1 MVPTP
6 AHTPLT
12 LQVAVESWQ
21 VDPVALLLVVILGA
35 GYTWCRKTARA
46 AAPPDR
52 APGYCF
58 TAGLLTW
65 ALVTSSAIA
74 VYAPVLFWM
83 RSLQVLAL
91 LFVVPFL
98 LTLGKPVTTLR
109 AALTEVGQDRVDRVL
124 ASRVCRVAASPLC
137 TSAAML
143 GLPWLLYLTPWYVA
157 SMTGIV
163 GALTRVV
170 LVVVGFGYYYA
181 RVQSDPVPRRYPPL
195 LSVGISVVESL
206 GDGLL
211 GLVLW
216 LGPLIAAGYY
226 AGLQRDWGPSPRTD
240 QSVGAGILW
249 IVGDVLGVPFLAV
262 LFRRLSSHEK
272 SRAREVDAEI
282 EEKTDEAEPSLW
294 WEADPQLNQRFRRG

>member
-35 GYTWCRKTARA
+35 GYAWCRKTARA

-98 LTLGKPVTTLR
+98 LALGKPVTTLR
-109 AALTEVGQDRVDRVL
+109 AALTEVGQHRVDRVL

-226 AGLQRDWGPSPRTD
+226 AGLQRDWGSSPRTD

>member
-1 MVPTP
+1 MSSP

-12 LQVAVESWQ
+12 LRVAVESWQ
-21 VDPVALLLVVILGA
+21 LDPAALLLIVALGV
-35 GYTWCRKTARA
+35 GYAWCRRA
-46 AAPPDR
+46 AHDSAPPER
-52 APGYCF
+52 APVYCF
-58 TAGLLTW
+58 AAGLATW
-65 ALVTSSAIA
+65 ALATSSAIA

-83 RSLQVLAL
+83 RALQVLVL

-98 LTLGKPVTTLR
+98 LAVGRPVTTLR
-109 AALTEVGQDRVDRVL
+109 AALSESGRRRVDQMV
-124 ASRVCRVAASPLC
+124 ASRTWRVAASPLC

-157 SMTGIV
+157 SMTGAI
-163 GALTRVV
+163 GAVTRISLV
-170 LVVVGFGYYYA
+170 LFGFGYYYA

-216 LGPLIAAGYY
+216 LGPVIAQQYY
-226 AGLQRDWGPSPRTD
+226 AGLQRDWGPSMRTD
-240 QSVGAGILW
+240 QSVGAGVLW

-262 LFRRLSSHEK
+262 LFKRLSTHEK

-282 EEKTDEAEPSLW
+282 EDVVDTAQPALW
-294 WEADPQLNQRFRRG
+294 WEADPQLNQRFGRG

>member
-1 MVPTP
+1 MSSP
-6 AHTPLT
+6 ADTPLT
-12 LQVAVESWQ
+12 FAVAAQSWR
-21 VDPVALLLVVILGA
+21 VDVAAVLLIAILGA
-35 GYTWCRKTARA
+35 GYARCPRVGRGATASFA
-46 AAPPDR
+46 
-52 APGYCF
+52 
-58 TAGLLTW
+58 AGLVVW
-65 ALVTSSAIA
+65 ALVTCSVIG

-83 RSLQVLAL
+83 RALQVLTL

-98 LTLGKPVTTLR
+98 LALGRPVTSLR
-109 AALTEVGQDRVDRVL
+109 AALPDAGQRRLDGLL
-124 ASRVCRVAASPLC
+124 ASRACRIVASPLC

-157 SMTGIV
+157 SMTGVV
-163 GALTRVV
+163 GAATRIL
-170 LVVVGFGYYYA
+170 LVVIGFGYFYA

-195 LSVGISVVESL
+195 LSIGISVVESL

-216 LGPLIAAGYY
+216 LGPVIAYGYY
-226 AGLQRDWGPSPRTD
+226 AGLQRDWGPSMRTD

-262 LFRRLSSHEK
+262 LFRRLSYHEK
-272 SRAREVDAEI
+272 TRAREVDAQADAL
-282 EEKTDEAEPSLW
+282 DEPAEAPTSTLW

>member
-1 MVPTP
+1 VPSP
-6 AHTPLT
+6 AQTPLI
-12 LQVAVESWQ
+12 LRVALESWQ
-21 VDPVALLLVVILGA
+21 LDPAALLLIATLGA
-35 GYTWCRKTARA
+35 GYAWCRRA
-46 AAPPDR
+46 AHDAEPAER
-52 APGYCF
+52 APVYCF
-58 TAGLLTW
+58 TAGLVTW
-65 ALVTSSAIA
+65 ALATSSAIA

-83 RSLQVLAL
+83 RALQVLVL

-98 LTLGKPVTTLR
+98 LALGRPVTTLH
-109 AALTEVGQDRVDRVL
+109 AALREPGRSRLDQLL
-124 ASRVCRVAASPLC
+124 ASRTCRVAASPLC

-157 SMTGIV
+157 STTGPV
-163 GALTRVV
+163 GSATRILLV
-170 LVVVGFGYYYA
+170 LAGFGYYYA

-216 LGPLIAAGYY
+216 LGPVIAYQYY
-226 AGLQRDWGPSPRTD
+226 AGLHRDWGPSMRTD
-240 QSVGAGILW
+240 QSVGAGVLW

-262 LFRRLSSHEK
+262 LFRRLSTHEK

-282 EEKTDEAEPSLW
+282 EEAADTAQPALW
-294 WEADPQLNQRFRRG
+294 WEADPQLNHRFRRG

>member
-1 MVPTP
+1 VAAESCQLDPT
-6 AHTPLT
+6 ALV
-12 LQVAVESWQ
+12 LIVA
-21 VDPVALLLVVILGA
+21 LGA
-35 GYTWCRKTARA
+35 GYAWCRRA
-46 AAPPDR
+46 AHDAAPAER
-52 APGYCF
+52 AHVYCF
-58 TAGLLTW
+58 AAGLVTW
-65 ALVTSSAIA
+65 ALATSSAIA

-83 RSLQVLAL
+83 RALQVLVL

-98 LTLGKPVTTLR
+98 LALGRPVTTLR
-109 AALTEVGQDRVDRVL
+109 AALPESGRSRVDQLL
-124 ASRVCRVAASPLC
+124 ASRTCRVVASPLC

-157 SMTGIV
+157 SMTGAV
-163 GALTRVV
+163 GAVTRILLV
-170 LVVVGFGYYYA
+170 LIGFGYYYA

-216 LGPLIAAGYY
+216 LGPVIAYQYY
-226 AGLQRDWGPSPRTD
+226 AGLHRDWGPSARTD
-240 QSVGAGILW
+240 QSVGAGVLW

-262 LFRRLSSHEK
+262 LFKRLSTHEK

-282 EEKTDEAEPSLW
+282 EGVADTAQPALW
-294 WEADPQLNQRFRRG
+294 WEADPQLNQRFGRG

>member
-1 MVPTP
+1 MPSP
-6 AHTPLT
+6 ALTPLT
-12 LQVAVESWQ
+12 LPVAVESWQ
-21 VDPVALLLVVILGA
+21 LDPAALLLIVALGV
-35 GYTWCRKTARA
+35 GYGWCRRV
-46 AAPPDR
+46 APAER
-52 APGYCF
+52 APVYCF
-58 TAGLLTW
+58 TAGLVTW
-65 ALVTSSAIA
+65 AVATSSAIA

-83 RSLQVLAL
+83 RAVQVLTL

-98 LTLGKPVTTLR
+98 LALGKPVTTLR
-109 AALTEVGQDRVDRVL
+109 AALADEGRRRVDQVL

-157 SMTGIV
+157 SMD
-163 GALTRVV
+163 GAIGAATRIL
-170 LVVVGFGYYYA
+170 LVMVGFGYFYT

-216 LGPLIAAGYY
+216 LGPLVAQSYY
-226 AGLQRDWGPSPRTD
+226 VGLERNWGPSMRTD
-240 QSVGAGILW
+240 QSVGAGVLW
-249 IVGDVLGVPFLAV
+249 VVGDVLGVPFLAV
-262 LFRRLSSHEK
+262 LFKGLSTHEK
-272 SRAREVDAEI
+272 KRAREVDAEI
-282 EEKTDEAEPSLW
+282 QDVEDAAEPALW

>member
-1 MVPTP
+1 M
-6 AHTPLT
+6 
-12 LQVAVESWQ
+12 AVESWHL
-21 VDPVALLLVVILGA
+21 DPAALLLIVAFGT
-35 GYTWCRKTARA
+35 GYAWCRRAARA
-46 AAPPDR
+46 AAPPER
-52 APGYCF
+52 APAYCF
-58 TAGLLTW
+58 AAGLVTW
-65 ALVTSSAIA
+65 AIATSSVVA

-83 RSLQVLAL
+83 RALQVLAL

-98 LTLGKPVTTLR
+98 LALGRPVTTLR
-109 AALTEVGQDRVDRVL
+109 AALPEAGQDRVDHVL
-124 ASRVCRVAASPLC
+124 ATRACRVAASPLC

-163 GALTRVV
+163 GAATRVV
-170 LVVVGFGYYYA
+170 LVIVGFGYYYA
-181 RVQSDPVPRRYPPL
+181 RVQTDPVPRRYPPL

-216 LGPLIAAGYY
+216 LGPLIAVGYY

-262 LFRRLSSHEK
+262 LFRRLSKHEK

-282 EEKTDEAEPSLW
+282 EEKADVAEPALW

>member
-1 MVPTP
+1 MSSP
-6 AHTPLT
+6 AHNPLT
-12 LQVAVESWQ
+12 VQVAVESWQ
-21 VDPVALLLVVILGA
+21 VDPAALLLIVALA
-35 GYTWCRKTARA
+35 TGYAWCRRTAGDD
-46 AAPPDR
+46 APPER
-52 APGYCF
+52 APAYCF
-58 TAGLLTW
+58 TAGLVTW
-65 ALVTSSAIA
+65 LLATSSVIA

-83 RSLQVLAL
+83 RSLQVLVL

-98 LTLGKPVTTLR
+98 LALGRPVTTLR
-109 AALTEVGQDRVDRVL
+109 AALSQRGQDRVDHVL
-124 ASRVCRVAASPLC
+124 ASRACRIAASPLC

-157 SMTGIV
+157 SMTGAV
-163 GALTRVV
+163 ATLTRIA
-170 LVVVGFGYYYA
+170 LVVVGFGYFYA

-216 LGPLIAAGYY
+216 LGPVIAYRYY
-226 AGLQRDWGPSPRTD
+226 EALQRDWGPSPRTD
-240 QSVGAGILW
+240 QSVGAGVLW

-272 SRAREVDAEI
+272 TRAREVDAEL
-282 EEKTDEAEPSLW
+282 EDDVAETAQPALW